1 MSLKTL
7 VTPYFVQWITSPS
20 MRSLKRAL
28 RELGRRLSLSRRR
41 ILFFHRVND
50 PYSVLLLQFMSRLMR
65 DFNIELEIRLVL
77 EVPGEAYPEPEK
89 YARYAFQDA
98 IRLAQ
103 YHQLNFPA
111 TARTPNLQDSLIANR
126 ILLAQKGNWML
137 SLFQEVT
144 DALWGI
150 GTTTLASCAN
160 RYGMV
165 DEQDAQKML
174 ANGRHELVSKGHY
187 ATATLYY
194 GGEWYWG
201 IDRVLHLV
209 ERLSR
214 QRLQNHPV
222 LQYDYGKS
230 YRLRVDQFDQ
240 FASLKMRPKQPQPL
254 EFFFSFRSPYS
265 YLALERI
272 SRLAEAYKVPLQLR
286 PVRPMVQRGVPLF
299 PAKRK
304 YILIDAKR
312 EAEHYGIPFGK
323 VSDPL
328 ESIDRALAAFVEAQR
343 SNNEQLFCINAL
355 RAIWAQGKFI
365 GSDRVMAQLCENSRL
380 EWERVRIL
388 LSSQG
393 WQKTIENNE
402 RDLAQLGQWGVPVLR
417 YGDYV
422 VWGQDRIWAI
432 EDVITENGKN

>member
-1 MSLKTL
+1 MSLQTL
-7 VTPYFVQWITSPS
+7 ITPYFVQWITSPS
-20 MRSLKRAL
+20 MRSLRRAL
-28 RELGRRLSLSRRR
+28 REVGRRISFSRRR

-50 PYSVLLLQFMSRLMR
+50 PYSVLLLQFMPRLMR
-65 DFNIELEIRLVL
+65 DFNVELEIRLVL
-77 EVPGEAYPEPEK
+77 DVPAEAYPEPDK

-98 IRLAQ
+98 IRLANF
-103 YHQLNFPA
+103 HQLNFPA

-187 ATATLYY
+187 ATATLNY

-201 IDRVLHLV
+201 VDRVLHLV

-214 QRLQNHPV
+214 QRLQMHPV
-222 LQYDYGKS
+222 LQYDYGKA
-230 YRLRVDQFDQ
+230 YRLRVEMFDQ
-240 FASLKMRPKQPQPL
+240 FASLKMRPKQPQKL

-265 YLALERI
+265 YLALERVA
-272 SRLAEAYKVPLQLR
+272 RLAEAYKVPLHLR
-286 PVRPMVQRGVPLF
+286 PVRPMVQRGVPLL
-299 PAKRK
+299 ASKKK
-304 YILIDAKR
+304 YILFDAKR

-323 VSDPL
+323 IADPL
-328 ESIDRALAAFVEAQR
+328 DAIDRALAGFVEAQ
-343 SNNEQLFCINAL
+343 SVQHELQFSLSAL
-355 RAIWAQGKFI
+355 RAIWSQGKFI
-365 GSDRVMAQLCENSRL
+365 GSDRAMTQICDASGID
-380 EWERVRIL
+380 WERAKIML
-388 LSSQG
+388 TSQT
-393 WQKTIENNE
+393 WQKNIENNE
-402 RDLAQLGQWGVPVLR
+402 KDLAQLGLWGVPAMR
-417 YGDYV
+417 YGDCV

-432 EDVITENGKN
+432 EDVIVDSKN

>member
-1 MSLKTL
+1 MSLQTL
-7 VTPYFVQWITSPS
+7 ITPYFVQWLTSPS
-20 MRSLKRAL
+20 MRSLRRAL
-28 RELGRRLSLSRRR
+28 RELGRILSLSRRR

-65 DFNIELEIRLVL
+65 DFNVELEIRLVL
-77 EVPGEAYPEPEK
+77 DVPADAYPEPDK

-103 YHQLNFPA
+103 FHQLNFPA
-111 TARTPNLQDSLIANR
+111 TARTPSLQDSLIANR

-165 DEQDAQKML
+165 DEQDAQRLL

-187 ATATLYY
+187 ATGTLYY

-201 IDRVLHLV
+201 VDRVLHLV

-214 QRLQNHPV
+214 QRLQTHPV
-222 LQYDYGKS
+222 LQYDYGKA
-230 YRLRVDQFDQ
+230 YRLRVEMFDQ
-240 FASLKMRPKQPQPL
+240 FASLKMRPKQPLPL

-265 YLALERI
+265 YLALERVV
-272 SRLAEAYKVPLQLR
+272 RLAEAYKVPLHLR
-286 PVRPMVQRGVPLF
+286 PVRPMVQRGVPL
-299 PAKRK
+299 PLAKRK
-304 YILIDAKR
+304 YILFDAKR
-312 EAEHYGIPFGK
+312 EAEHYGIGFGK
-323 VSDPL
+323 IADPL
-328 ESIDRALAAFVEAQR
+328 GAIDRVLTAFVAAQR
-343 SNNEQLFCINAL
+343 NQHEVQFSLTAL
-355 RAIWAQGKFI
+355 RAIWSQGKFV
-365 GSDRVMAQLCENSRL
+365 GSERVMTQICDTAGLDWQQAKIMLT
-380 EWERVRIL
+380 
-388 LSSQG
+388 SQS
-393 WQKTIENNE
+393 WQKSIEANE
-402 RDLAQLGQWGVPVLR
+402 KELIQTGLWGVPVIR
-417 YGDYV
+417 YGDCV

-432 EDVITENGKN
+432 ENVIVDSKN